1 MHLADDFYTKVVN
14 LSEIDHIIT
23 KELSS
28 VDINAEEI
36 SELVDKREQLLLSLL
51 GLIDESPQLAQTEHW
66 QSAINQTQKVIIL
79 MQEKTQLIGQSLYKY
94 RHGNKSVQQYKK
106 FL

>member
-1 MHLADDFYTKVVN
+1 MHLADDFYTKVVI

-23 KELSS
+23 KELSLS
-28 VDINAEEI
+28 DINAEEI

-51 GLIDESPQLAQTEHW
+51 SLIDESPQLAQTEQW
-66 QSAINQTQKVIIL
+66 QSAIKQTRTVVLL
-79 MQEKTQLIGQSLYKY
+79 MQEKTKFIGQSLYKY

>member
-1 MHLADDFYTKVVN
+1 MRLEDDFYTKLTI
-14 LSEIDHIIT
+14 LSDMDLIIN

-28 VDINAEEI
+28 GDINAEEI
-36 SELVDKREQLLLSLL
+36 GELVDKREQLLLSLL
-51 GLIDESPQLAQTEHW
+51 HMIDESPQLAQTERW
-66 QSAINQTQKVIIL
+66 QSAINQTQKVLIL
-79 MQEKTQLIGQSLYKY
+79 MQEKTKLVGQSLHKF